1 MESSSGPWL
10 GAGTFPK
17 HWIDGTNPEEPPLQV
32 HRYAEHT
39 WILRQS
45 VLTDFEGPFLYLFV
59 GQERGLLVDTGAG
72 GGVPL
77 RGTIDHLIG
86 TGFPLVVA
94 HSHAH
99 RDHVADDAQF
109 IDRPDTTIVAHG
121 PEDVARFFGIIDWPV
136 GTGRLDLGG
145 RHLDVIP
152 IPGHEPASIALY
164 DHRTRLLL
172 TGDTVYPGRLYV
184 RDFSAFRASIDRLVD
199 FTAAHEVTWVLGAHI
214 EMTSE
219 KGVDYEYYAATH
231 PNERELQL
239 GRQHLV
245 ELKDLLHAM
254 GDEVRYEVHD
264 DFIVVPR

>member
-1 MESSSGPWL
+1 MASSSVPWP
-10 GAGTFPK
+10 GAGTFPS
-17 HWIDGTNPEEPPLQV
+17 HWIDGTNPDEPPLQV

-77 RGTIDHLIG
+77 RETIDHLIG
-86 TGFPLVVA
+86 AGFPLVVA

-121 PEDVARFFGIIDWPV
+121 PEGVALFFGIIDWPV
-136 GTGRLDLGG
+136 GTARLDLGG
-145 RHLDVIP
+145 RHVDVIP

-172 TGDTVYPGRLYV
+172 TGDTAYPGRLSV

-199 FTAAHEVTWVLGAHI
+199 FTANREVTWVLGAHI
-214 EMTSE
+214 EMTRE
-219 KGVDYEYYAATH
+219 KGIDYEDRAATH
-231 PNERELQL
+231 RNERELQL

-245 ELKDLLHAM
+245 ELRDVLHAM
-254 GDEVRYEVHD
+254 GEEVRYEVHD

>member
-1 MESSSGPWL
+1 MIAVED
-10 GAGTFPK
+10 TFPK
-17 HWIDGTNPEEPPLQV
+17 HWVDGTNPDEPQLQV

-121 PEDVARFFGIIDWPV
+121 PEDVAHFFGINDWPV

-152 IPGHEPASIALY
+152 IPGHEPARKARKRWPADTHHLCCSR
-164 DHRTRLLL
+164 DRHLLWPKDIQPSG
-172 TGDTVYPGRLYV
+172 TC
-184 RDFSAFRASIDRLVD
+184 A
-199 FTAAHEVTWVLGAHI
+199 
-214 EMTSE
+214 
-219 KGVDYEYYAATH
+219 
-231 PNERELQL
+231 ELACL
-239 GRQHLV
+239 R
-245 ELKDLLHAM
+245 M
-254 GDEVRYEVHD
+254 
-264 DFIVVPR
+264 